1 MRLPGLALLGLATLS
16 AMASP
21 RSAVRAQTTT
31 PASSPHVPLFTR
43 DDAYLGAFF
52 IAGTIAMFP
61 LDKTVAGALQRPE
74 RQANKLFQTL
84 SRDVRVIAVPGS
96 VIIGGSLYAIGR
108 LGHVDRM
115 ADLGLNGL
123 EALGAGD
130 VVTTAIKWTAGRARP
145 YAVSDT
151 NPRDFQLLRGLH
163 KGRDDS
169 SFPSGHSLAAFAAAA
184 AVTNETSRWWPGS
197 QWYIGPAMF
206 GGAAAVA
213 ASRLYNNQHW
223 LSDVVLGAGI
233 GTFAGNKIVRYNHR
247 SNPNNRLNRWLLS
260 ASIVPSGVTGHRLK
274 WSLLPLPRWTGAAS
288 SLPW

>member
-1 MRLPGLALLGLATLS
+1 MMRPRAVLHVGPLLASLLLGSLS
-16 AMASP
+16 AG
-21 RSAVRAQTTT
+21 AQTTA
-31 PASSPHVPLFTR
+31 PAPPHVALFTR

-52 IAGTIAMFP
+52 IVSSIALQP
-61 LDKTVAGALQRPE
+61 LDKSVAGALQRPE
-74 RQANKLFQTL
+74 RQANTLFQNL

-108 LGHVDRM
+108 LSHVDRM

-123 EALGAGD
+123 EALAAGD
-130 VVTTAIKWTAGRARP
+130 IVATAIKWTAGRARP

-151 NPRDFQLLRGLH
+151 NPRDYQLLRGLH
-163 KGRDDS
+163 KGRDYS
-169 SFPSGHSLAAFAAAA
+169 SFPSGHALAAFAAAA

-223 LSDVVLGAGI
+223 LSDVILGAGI
-233 GTFAGNKIVRYNHR
+233 GTFAGNKVVRYNHR
-247 SNPNNRLNRWLLS
+247 TNPNNRFNRWFLA
-260 ASIVPSGVTGHRLK
+260 ASIVPDGDTGHRLR
-274 WSLLPLPRWTGAAS
+274 WSVVPR
-288 SLPW
+288 